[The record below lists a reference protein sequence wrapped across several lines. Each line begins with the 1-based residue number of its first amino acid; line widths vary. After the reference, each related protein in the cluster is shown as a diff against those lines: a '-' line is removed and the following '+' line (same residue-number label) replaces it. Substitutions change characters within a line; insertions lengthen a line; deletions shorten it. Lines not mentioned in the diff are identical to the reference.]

1 MREISIDRENNRI
14 VMTRKFAK
22 KADDPTT
29 KEFRLLQEVMATYP
43 NYRVVNHT
51 IKKNPN
57 KECYRGLT
65 YEYMKSYIE
74 RYESD
79 VDSALKEL
87 EDMIFDSKCHSKG
100 YRYPTVKKWFL
111 NKYPEVAKFG
121 VEFEK
126 IEEVRPL
133 ISRVLNQKTSVNSE
147 TEAA

>member
-1 MREISIDRENNRI
+1 MREISIDRDNNRI

-29 KEFRLLQEVMATYP
+29 KEFRLLQEVMTTYP

-74 RYESD
+74 RYETD

-133 ISRVLNQKTSVNSE
+133 ITKVLNQKANLNSE
-147 TEAA
+147 TEVA

>member
-1 MREISIDRENNRI
+1 MREIRIDRENNRI

-43 NYRVVNHT
+43 TFSVDNHT

-74 RYESD
+74 RYDEDAES
-79 VDSALKEL
+79 VLKEL
-87 EDMIFDSKCHSKG
+87 ENKIFDSKCHSKG
-100 YRYPTVKKWFL
+100 YRYPTIKKWFL

-126 IEEVRPL
+126 VEEIKPL
-133 ISRVLNQKTSVNSE
+133 VTRVLNNRERAISE
-147 TEAA
+147 VA